1 MTVSAKGA
9 RRHSSRACD
18 WRSLEG
24 RKGSW
29 LAAPA
34 FVEGR
39 SDHARSVTQN
49 AGPRDKTNERDQHDH
64 RHRGGRWTSPKIS
77 LIGSALNTSPSPR
90 RSRAAATPEAGFGAV
105 DRQA

>member
-49 AGPRDKTNERDQHDH
+49 AGPRDKAKS
-64 RHRGGRWTSPKIS
+64 GTSMIT
-77 LIGSALNTSPSPR
+77 GTA
-90 RSRAAATPEAGFGAV
+90 AV
-105 DRQA
+105 DGLPRKFPTSAAL